1 MISFSKKVKKELCD
15 TSNKLKNCCGY
26 SLIYGMLFCSEI
38 KDDLCSIKMLNHDV
52 GEYFVE
58 VCQQASVK
66 QSLGYSYENNRIKIA
81 SSFLRSFSYKDIKK
95 SVFRCTHCKE
105 SFMRG
110 LYLAIGAISDP
121 DKSYRLELIFN
132 EEEKA
137 YQICDAIMELGIEPL
152 KTIRAGK
159 TVVYLR
165 KSEAIEDFFANIG
178 ATSLAFDIMNSK
190 INKELINNANRI
202 TNCDAANINKAL
214 NASNKYITVINDLI
228 KSKKVYSLPE
238 HLQEMALKRIEYK
251 ELSFLELGKQFSPP
265 ISKSG
270 VYHRLEKIVDFYNEL
285 KEKELI

>member
-1 MISFSKKVKKELCD
+1 MK
-15 TSNKLKNCCGY
+15 
-26 SLIYGMLFCSEI
+26 
-38 KDDLCSIKMLNHDV
+38 
-52 GEYFVE
+52 
-58 VCQQASVK
+58 
-66 QSLGYSYENNRIKIA
+66 
-81 SSFLRSFSYKDIKK
+81 
-95 SVFRCTHCKE
+95 
-105 SFMRG
+105 G

-178 ATSLAFDIMNSK
+178 ATSLAFDMMNSK

-228 KSKKVYSLPE
+228 ESKKVYSLPE